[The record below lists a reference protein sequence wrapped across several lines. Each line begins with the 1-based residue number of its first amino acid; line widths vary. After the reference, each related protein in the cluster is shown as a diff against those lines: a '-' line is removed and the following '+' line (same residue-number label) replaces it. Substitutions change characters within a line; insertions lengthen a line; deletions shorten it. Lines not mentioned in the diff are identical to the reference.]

1 MEQDPKTAN
10 PTPPE
15 PKEGGLAEPTPL
27 KFSSSFEL
35 LLFLSRLPMNRNVE
49 ETSLSPF
56 LRRFRRNAHVHIDDL
71 AKALNLTQESILK
84 FESSQTLPWELE
96 TSVMVKLANAYRIH
110 VEAIDFLTYNTYQI
124 AKLSK
129 TLKDPDQARSSMLKW
144 LADVKL
150 EMQAVASLD
159 LTT

>member
-1 MEQDPKTAN
+1 
-10 PTPPE
+10 
-15 PKEGGLAEPTPL
+15 
-27 KFSSSFEL
+27 
-35 LLFLSRLPMNRNVE
+35 MNRNVE

-71 AKALNLTQESILK
+71 AKALNVTQESILE

-110 VEAIDFLTYNTYQI
+110 VDAIDFLTQNSYQI